1 MGEFMEDRDFYLS
14 EEIIFFEWNKE
25 EKRMANINTT
35 ATMKKTSAMLMGKC
49 EKTQKNLRRM
59 MAEAGCA
66 DGEVMKVTLPLTPGS
81 RDDVV
86 FAGLNGVSFTSCAG
100 RNARCPRRWRRF

>member
-1 MGEFMEDRDFYLS
+1 MT
-14 EEIIFFEWNKE
+14 
-25 EKRMANINTT
+25 NINTT

-66 DGEVMKVTLPLTPGS
+66 GGEVMKVTLPLTPGS

-86 FAGLNGVSFTSCAG
+86 LLS
-100 RNARCPRRWRRF
+100 AREGMPDARGGGGDFEELRGDVTT